1 MGFGRGSRMLRSL
14 LGGAQVVAAVC
25 LQQSPALLADFF
37 LAEPSVH
44 AEWGEVEGG
53 TRGAA
58 SGIPP
63 SIP

>member
-1 MGFGRGSRMLRSL
+1 MGFGRGRRMLRSL

-25 LQQSPALLADFF
+25 LQQSPALLAALF
-37 LAEPSVH
+37 LAELSVH
-44 AEWGEVEGG
+44 AERGEVEGG